1 MKRSTNSSTALRTP
15 IAQQSLANGRSV
27 EMPDVGI
34 SIIVIAVSLTG
45 FRYSYQQEY
54 VFLVN
59 RQLSHS
65 HSQACSLIFQTD
77 LGIRIAAITN
87 VQ

>member
-1 MKRSTNSSTALRTP
+1 
-15 IAQQSLANGRSV
+15 
-27 EMPDVGI
+27 MPDVGA
-34 SIIVIAVSLTG
+34 SIIVIAVDLSIAINKSM
-45 FRYSYQQEY
+45 F
-54 VFLVN
+54 FFVN

-77 LGIRIAAITN
+77 LGIRLAAITN